1 MLTKLI
7 TFLSNPDNGDK
18 LVVYTCALAA
28 VALVV
33 GGAAIWRKHGK
44 KIEEDIDI
52 IVDAGKK
59 LK

>member
-1 MLTKLI
+1 M
-7 TFLSNPDNGDK
+7 NGISIAI
-18 LVVYTCALAA
+18 CALAA